1 MYSRRLVPTDFDVPA
16 RLDGAG
22 FHLRMLSVH
31 DVVKDFA
38 AVVESEGRLVGLMGD
53 GSDWPR
59 GLTIEENL
67 IDLAWHHREF
77 TIGHSFAYT
86 VMNDDES
93 RCLGCCYI
101 TPSDRAAHDAAA
113 FYWVREREF
122 QQGFDSVL
130 GKAFRG
136 FLAENWPFK
145 AVAYPGRDIAWSDW

>member
-1 MYSRRLVPTDFDVPA
+1 MYKRPLVPEGFTVPD

-31 DVVKDFA
+31 DTVKDFS
-38 AVVESEGRLVGLMGD
+38 AVVESEARLIGLMEPA
-53 GSDWPR
+53 STWPR
-59 GLTIEENL
+59 GLTIEDNL

-101 TPSDRAAHDAAA
+101 NPSDRADYDAVV
-113 FYWVREREF
+113 FYWARDVVFEAE
-122 QQGFDSVL
+122 L
-130 GKAFRG
+130 GGAFRK
-136 FLAENWPFK
+136 FINSSWPFK
-145 AVAYPGRDIAWSDW
+145 RVAYPGRDIPWSRW